1 MSAFLYDIY
10 CIVLVCCEAVWM
22 RVQGAV
28 EVYIEVGGYVEPLE
42 LCWYGLLGI
51 EVILVEV

>member
-10 CIVLVCCEAVWM
+10 RIVLVCCEAVWM
-22 RVQGAV
+22 RIQGAV
-28 EVYIEVGGYVEPLE
+28 EVYVGGYVEPLE